1 MALIN
6 YAEAINDIAEDVY
19 QVAATKGF
27 WSIDDVSDFALIP
40 IKLALIGD
48 EVSEALQVHRD
59 IYDDSDE
66 SLATNMTEMQ
76 EDDFIEELADIV
88 IRTMDLA
95 AALDLNLGQAII
107 DKIEKNRDRPNKHN
121 KRY

>member
-6 YAEAINDIAEDVY
+6 YAQAINDIAEDVY
-19 QVAATKGF
+19 KVAASKGF
-27 WSIDDVSDFALIP
+27 WSIDEVSDFALIP

-48 EVSEALQVHRD
+48 EVSEALRAHRD
-59 IYDDSDE
+59 VYDDSEE
-66 SLATNMTEMQ
+66 SFATNMTEMQ
-76 EDDFIEELADIV
+76 EDDFTEELADIV

-107 DKIEKNRDRPNKHN
+107 NKIEKNRDRPNKHN

>member
-66 SLATNMTEMQ
+66 SLSTNMTEMQ
-76 EDDFIEELADIV
+76 EDDFVEELADIV

>member
-59 IYDDSDE
+59 VYDDSDE
-66 SLATNMTEMQ
+66 NLSTNMTEMQ